1 MKTNLIDEAVTVV
14 GNKQKLINMVS
25 QRLRELSSGSR
36 PMVEVDL
43 NMGLADIALAEII
56 AGKLTSVEESEVVEN
71 FSIV

>member
-25 QRLRELSSGSR
+25 KRLRELSSGSR

-43 NMGLADIALAEII
+43 SMGLADIALSEII
-56 AGKLTSVEESEVVEN
+56 AGKLTSVEESEVAEG
-71 FSIV
+71 FAIV